1 MFTLFG
7 LLYNAVYVDGRYLMV
22 HGGVSPQI
30 RSLDD
35 LAKADLAS
43 GLLEVLL
50 WSDPDDAVEEVA
62 ASARGAGVVFGEK
75 VTATVLERLN
85 AKILIRGHEVCS
97 QGFKVNHGGKVL
109 TLFSTKGE
117 PYFNPFGGYLL
128 LPLQQ
133 KIERAQEL
141 VPWIYQ
147 F

>member
-1 MFTLFG
+1 M
-7 LLYNAVYVDGRYLMV
+7 M
-22 HGGVSPQI
+22 
-30 RSLDD
+30 
-35 LAKADLAS
+35 
-43 GLLEVLL
+43 
-50 WSDPDDAVEEVA
+50 VEEVV

-85 AKILIRGHEVCS
+85 AKILIRGHEACS
-97 QGFKVNHGGKVL
+97 QGFKVNHDGKVL

-141 VPWIYQ
+141 MPWICQ